1 LMIHQ
6 KNAENNKTKTMGKL
20 LVKLGL
26 KIQAWW
32 CLFECWWNSIVA
44 KLMFNVETCP
54 HKLCKCKK

>member
-1 LMIHQ
+1 
-6 KNAENNKTKTMGKL
+6 MGKL